1 MDKERFDQQIGFIL
15 EIDKLKS
22 VVRQSNLL
30 DGTRREN
37 SAEHSWHVA
46 LMGLL
51 LAEYAE
57 QPVDL
62 LRTMKMLLIHDI
74 IEIDAGDTYCY
85 DEVGVTDQSNRENAA
100 SERLFGLL
108 PEDQMEEIR
117 ELWVEFEERS
127 TAEAKFAATIDRLMP
142 LLHNFH
148 TEGRSWREHSI
159 RKNQVSSRNEVMKE
173 GALPLWEFAMSLIN
187 DAVEKEFLE

>member
-1 MDKERFDQQIGFIL
+1 MDKDRFDQQIRFIL

-22 VVRQSNLL
+22 VIRQSYLL
-30 DGTRREN
+30 DGSRQEN
-37 SAEHSWHVA
+37 SAEHSWHVV

-51 LAEYAE
+51 LAEFAE

-62 LRTMKMLLIHDI
+62 LRMMKMLLIHDI

-85 DEVGVTDQSNRENAA
+85 DEAGVTDQSSREEAA
-100 SERLFGLL
+100 AERLFDLL
-108 PEDQMEEIR
+108 PEDQMEEFR
-117 ELWVEFEERS
+117 ELWAEFEERS

-148 TEGRSWREHSI
+148 TEGRSWREHGI
-159 RKNQVSSRNEVMKE
+159 RVNQVRGRNDVMKE
-173 GALPLWEFAMSLIN
+173 GALPLWEFATSLID
-187 DAVEKEFLE
+187 DAVDREYLE

>member
-1 MDKERFDQQIGFIL
+1 MDKARFDQQIRFIL

-22 VVRQSNLL
+22 VVRQSYLL
-30 DGTRREN
+30 DGTRQEN

-85 DEVGVTDQSNRENAA
+85 DEVGVTDQSTRENAA

-108 PEDQMEEIR
+108 PEDQMEEFR
-117 ELWVEFEERS
+117 ELWVEFEEQS
-127 TAEAKFAATIDRLMP
+127 TPEAKLSATIDRLMP
-142 LLHNFH
+142 LLHNYH
-148 TEGRSWREHSI
+148 TEGRSWREHGI
-159 RKNQVSSRNEVMKE
+159 RVNQVSARNEVMKD
-173 GALPLWEFAMSLIN
+173 GSLQLWKFAMSLID
-187 DAVEKEFLE
+187 DAVDKEYLD

>member
-1 MDKERFDQQIGFIL
+1 MDKERFDQQIQFIL

-22 VVRQSNLL
+22 VIRQSYLL

-37 SAEHSWHVA
+37 TAEHSWHIA

-85 DEVGVTDQSNRENAA
+85 DESGVMNQSSRESAA
-100 SERLFGLL
+100 AERLFGLL
-108 PEDQMEEIR
+108 PEDQMEEFR
-117 ELWVEFEERS
+117 ELWAEFEERS

-148 TEGRSWREHSI
+148 TEGRSWREHGI
-159 RKNQVSSRNEVMKE
+159 RVNQVSSRNEVMKE
-173 GALPLWEFAMSLIN
+173 GARPLWEFAMSLID
-187 DAVEKEFLE
+187 DAVERDYLE

>member
-1 MDKERFDQQIGFIL
+1 MDKERFDQQIQFIL

-22 VVRQSNLL
+22 VIRQSYLL
-30 DGTRREN
+30 DGSRQEN

-85 DEVGVTDQSNRENAA
+85 DEAGVKDQSSRENAA
-100 SERLFGLL
+100 AERLFGLL
-108 PEDQMEEIR
+108 PEDQMEEFR
-117 ELWVEFEERS
+117 ELWAEFEERS

-148 TEGRSWREHSI
+148 TEGRSWREHGI
-159 RKNQVSSRNEVMKE
+159 RVNQVSSRNEVMKE
-173 GALPLWEFAMSLIN
+173 GARPLWEFAMSLID
-187 DAVEKEFLE
+187 DAVERGYLD

>member
-1 MDKERFDQQIGFIL
+1 MDKERFDQQIRFIL

-22 VVRQSNLL
+22 VVRQSYLL

-85 DEVGVTDQSNRENAA
+85 DEVGVTDQSTRENAA

-108 PEDQMEEIR
+108 PEDQMEEFR
-117 ELWVEFEERS
+117 ELWVEFEEQS
-127 TAEAKFAATIDRLMP
+127 TPEAKFAATIDRLMP
-142 LLHNFH
+142 LLHNYH
-148 TEGRSWREHSI
+148 TEGRSWREHGI
-159 RKNQVSSRNEVMKE
+159 RVDQVSARNEVMKD
-173 GALPLWEFAMSLIN
+173 GSLQLWKFAMSLID
-187 DAVEKEFLE
+187 DAVDKEYLD

>member
-1 MDKERFDQQIGFIL
+1 MDRDRFDQQIRFIL

-22 VVRQSNLL
+22 VIRQSYLL
-30 DGTRREN
+30 DGSRQEN

-62 LRTMKMLLIHDI
+62 LRMMKMLLIHDI

-85 DEVGVTDQSNRENAA
+85 DEAGVTDQSSRENAA
-100 SERLFGLL
+100 AERLFGLL
-108 PEDQMEEIR
+108 PEDQMEEFR
-117 ELWVEFEERS
+117 ELWAEFEERS
-127 TAEAKFAATIDRLMP
+127 SAEAKFAATIDRLMP

-148 TEGRSWREHSI
+148 TEGRSWREHGI

-173 GALPLWEFAMSLIN
+173 GARPLWEFAMSLID
-187 DAVEKEFLE
+187 DAVDREYLE

>member
-1 MDKERFDQQIGFIL
+1 MDKERFDQQIQFIL

-22 VVRQSNLL
+22 VVRQSYLL
-30 DGTRREN
+30 DGNRREN

-62 LRTMKMLLIHDI
+62 LRLMKMLLIHDI

-85 DEVGVTDQSNRENAA
+85 DEAGVTDQSSRESEAA
-100 SERLFGLL
+100 ERLFGLL
-108 PEDQMEEIR
+108 PEDQMEEFR
-117 ELWVEFEERS
+117 ELWAEFEERS

-148 TEGRSWREHSI
+148 TEGRSWREHGI
-159 RKNQVSSRNEVMKE
+159 QKNQVSARNEVMKE
-173 GALPLWEFAMSLIN
+173 GALPLWEFAMSLI
-187 DAVEKEFLE
+187 DEAVDREYLE

>member
-1 MDKERFDQQIGFIL
+1 MDKKRFDQQIQFIL
-15 EIDKLKS
+15 EIDNLKS
-22 VVRQSNLL
+22 VIRQSFLL

-51 LAEYAE
+51 LAEYSE

-85 DEVGVTDQSNRENAA
+85 DEAGVMDQTSREREAA
-100 SERLFGLL
+100 ERLFGLL
-108 PEDQMEEIR
+108 PEDQMEEFR
-117 ELWVEFEERS
+117 ELWAEFEERS
-127 TAEAKFAATIDRLMP
+127 SAEAKFAATIDRLMP
-142 LLHNFH
+142 LLHNYH
-148 TEGRSWREHSI
+148 TEGRSWREHGI
-159 RKNQVSSRNEVMKE
+159 RVNQVSSRNDVMKE
-173 GALPLWEFAMSLIN
+173 GALPLWEFAMSLID
-187 DAVEKEFLE
+187 DAVDREYLE

>member
-1 MDKERFDQQIGFIL
+1 MDTERFDQQIQFIL

-22 VVRQSNLL
+22 VIRQSYLL
-30 DGTRREN
+30 NGTRREN

-85 DEVGVTDQSNRENAA
+85 DEAGVRAQSSRENAA
-100 SERLFGLL
+100 AERLFGLL
-108 PEDQMEEIR
+108 PEDQMEEFR

-127 TAEAKFAATIDRLMP
+127 TAEAKFAATIDQLMP

-148 TEGRSWREHSI
+148 TEGRSWREHGI
-159 RKNQVSSRNEVMKE
+159 RANQVSSRNEVMKE
-173 GALPLWEFAMSLIN
+173 GALPLWEFAMSLID
-187 DAVEKEFLE
+187 DAVDKEYLE